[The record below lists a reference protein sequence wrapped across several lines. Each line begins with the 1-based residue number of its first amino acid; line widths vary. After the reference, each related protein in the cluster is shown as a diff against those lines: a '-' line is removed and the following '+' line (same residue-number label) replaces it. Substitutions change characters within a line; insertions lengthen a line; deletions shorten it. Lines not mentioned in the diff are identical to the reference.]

1 MTYLTEF
8 AAYLK
13 KFHAEESGAATV
25 DWVVGVAAAVSLK
38 MAVTSSINEGVVALS
53 DKIAASIGNLE
64 FGWDAAPSQTSLS
77 NE

>member
-13 KFHAEESGAATV
+13 KFRAEESGAATV
-25 DWVVGVAAAVSLK
+25 DWVVGVAAAVSLT
-38 MAVTSSINEGVVALS
+38 MAVTSSIIEGVVALS

>member
-1 MTYLTEF
+1 MTHLTEL

-25 DWVVGVAAAVSLK
+25 DWVVGVAAAVSLT

-53 DKIAASIGNLE
+53 DKIADSIGNLE
-64 FGWDAAPSQTSLS
+64 FGWEPVPPQTSLS

>member
-1 MTYLTEF
+1 MTHRTEF

-25 DWVVGVAAAVSLK
+25 DWVVGVAAAVSLT

-53 DKIAASIGNLE
+53 DKIADSIGNLE